1 MYLEYLADLTE
12 ECTNSYQLVQALK
25 QLKNEGH
32 KRIKT
37 RYSSPSIGTLM
48 HEIISMSKMGY
59 SYSKI
64 VDELV
69 YNY

>member
-1 MYLEYLADLTE
+1 MYLEYLADLADQ
-12 ECTNSYQLVQALK
+12 CTNSYQLVQLLK

-32 KRIKT
+32 QRIKT
-37 RYSSPSIGTLM
+37 RYASYSIGTLM